1 MNLTHFRITHINS
14 AQKGRINIIVRTT
27 LIGTLLTN
35 RRGWEIL
42 SIYPLTLLIIP
53 FVLFFLRKR
62 KVSYRIVVTMA
73 IIYVSVIL
81 EGTYFPLDFNQ
92 MFSTSERYF
101 NFLHITYP
109 LDLLSPLVNLNARVI
124 NNWLLSIYYFIP
136 FGMLIALF
144 RDSLSFKKM
153 LRIVLLTSLT
163 LESSQLVFG
172 FILYAPMGTADI
184 YDVIMNT
191 LGGVLGILLLK
202 YVLSPF
208 YTKITKGASI
218 YEIKN
223 H

>member
-42 SIYPLTLLIIP
+42 SIYPFTLLIIP

-73 IIYVSVIL
+73 IIYISAIL
-81 EGTYFPLDFNQ
+81 EVTYFPLDFNQ
-92 MFSTSERYF
+92 MFRSGERYF
-101 NFLHITYP
+101 NFLHIAYHFDVLTP
-109 LDLLSPLVNLNARVI
+109 LTNLNARVI
-124 NNWLLSIYYFIP
+124 NNWLLNFYSFIP
-136 FGMLIALF
+136 FGMLVALF
-144 RDSLSFKKM
+144 RDTLSLRKLFK
-153 LRIVLLTSLT
+153 IVFLTALILDT
-163 LESSQLVFG
+163 SQLVLL
-172 FILYAPMGTADI
+172 FILDAPVGIADI

-191 LGGVLGILLLK
+191 LGGIIGILLLK
-202 YVLSPF
+202 YALSPI
-208 YTKITKGASI
+208 YTKVTKGAAI
-218 YEIKN
+218 YDIKN